1 MDALF
6 LNEHAQFK
14 NKTKFKNQT
23 KNKTKLKKT
32 SVKTL
37 LNLTMPSLKNTS
49 VKTLMTF
56 F

>member
-37 LNLTMPSLKNTS
+37 LKSDHAQLK
-49 VKTLMTF
+49 KY
-56 F
+56 